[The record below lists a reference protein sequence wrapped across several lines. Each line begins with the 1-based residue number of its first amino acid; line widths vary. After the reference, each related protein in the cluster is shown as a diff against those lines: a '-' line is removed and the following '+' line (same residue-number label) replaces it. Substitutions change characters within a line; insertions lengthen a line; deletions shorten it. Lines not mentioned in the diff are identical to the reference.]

1 MKKAAVF
8 VVIAGAVF
16 AVIQM
21 RRRPTGGPR
30 PTVWQK
36 MQEGMETMPEDF
48 PPRVMF
54 DNVAAARENTERIL
68 EVLQESGIGVGQE
81 PAGV

>member
-21 RRRPTGGPR
+21 RRRRTGGAR
-30 PTVWQK
+30 PSVWQK

-54 DNVAAARENTERIL
+54 DNVAAVRENTERIL
-68 EVLQESGIGVGQE
+68 EVLHESSVSVGQE